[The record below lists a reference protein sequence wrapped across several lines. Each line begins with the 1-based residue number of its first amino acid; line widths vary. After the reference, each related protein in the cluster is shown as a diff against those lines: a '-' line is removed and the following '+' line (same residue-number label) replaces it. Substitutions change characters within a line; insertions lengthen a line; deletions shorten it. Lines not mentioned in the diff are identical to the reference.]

1 MGFRVSD
8 ITPFSPLGPTVLTPT
23 SKDVVVKAFK
33 VARTETTAVKKL
45 VLPADASILEVIVN
59 GSTASDAASSA
70 TVTITAADNTG
81 TISSGSYNV
90 KTNGAVTGFVTMSGL
105 PNLQPSPLTG
115 DIAISAV
122 YAETGTASTTGGDWY
137 VTVKYIR

>member
-8 ITPFSPLGPTVLTPT
+8 ITPFSPLGPTVLLPT
-23 SKDVVVKAFK
+23 SKDVTVKAFK
-33 VARTETTAVKKL
+33 IARTETTAVKKV

-59 GSTASDAASSA
+59 AGTASNAGTSA
-70 TVTITAADNTG
+70 TLTITAVDNTG
-81 TISSGSYNV
+81 TISTGTYDV
-90 KTNGAVTGFVTMSGL
+90 KTNGAVTGFVSMSNL

-115 DIAISAV
+115 DIAINAV
-122 YAETGTASTTGGDWY
+122 YAETGTASSAGGDWY

>member
-1 MGFRVSD
+1 MGFRSTD
-8 ITPFSPLGPTVLTPT
+8 IIPLSTLGPTTLTPS

-33 VARTETTAVKKL
+33 IARTEIAAVKKL

-59 GSTASDAASSA
+59 GSTASDAATTA

-81 TISSGSYNV
+81 TISSGAYNV
-90 KTNGAVTGFVTMSGL
+90 KGSGAVTGFVTMSGL

-115 DIAISAV
+115 DIVISAV

-137 VTVKYIR
+137 VTVKYVR

>member
-8 ITPFSPLGPTVLTPT
+8 ITPLGTLGPTPLTPT

-33 VARTETTAVKKL
+33 IARTETAAVKKL
-45 VLPADASILEVIVN
+45 VLPADSSILEVIVN
-59 GSTASDAASSA
+59 GSTASDAATTA

-81 TISSGSYNV
+81 TISSGAYNV
-90 KTNGAVTGFVTMSGL
+90 KGSGAVTGFVTMSSL

-115 DIAISAV
+115 DLVISAV

-137 VTVKYIR
+137 VTVKYVR